1 MSARRTSLPISLPG
15 ATEFTSEPEVLNE
28 LWAIEALKQQPQWL
42 TPLVEETEALQSNF
56 GRPRVE
62 GSWAL
67 AYLAFVVS
75 GRVDIEPWW
84 NQSFEQVW
92 TASGFQAKPSYQTTW
107 SRFTELEEAAEAFSK
122 VVTLL
127 VQQAQRHTNGL
138 VGRDLHVDATEAETH
153 SRLVHDCQPR
163 EKCNKGPKYL
173 KRATNA
179 EVREVRHKHSA
190 KPPIDELDIGDAE
203 EIKEDEQGRVRLK
216 SAGCW
221 YRTLDSSAGVR
232 SYKTKAGKTKKFWH
246 GFYNMKAIDHYTGA
260 PVSIHIF
267 SASIQEWNGYPALL
281 EQTLNTLGEGNEP
294 RSIVADRGLSVSS
307 VFEMNTRHGVASV
320 MPFRKPVNGPHRGV
334 PRDDRDTDEYDRHG
348 VPRCKHC
355 GGPTR
360 YHNFDAKQKGSP
372 RLWFNCQLPKTDEC
386 RKGPQSIVC
395 SKDWTI
401 LLPLWRTEEAY
412 FALKESHDAYER
424 VHHLFRS
431 RYRVGADNHALRPKR
446 IGLPWQQL
454 RANAALLVEW
464 LRIIHRE
471 GWLGSA
477 RRQGREVRSRERVHH
492 GLGWRKFLRFRTRT
506 GLNRPYGPKALAL
519 GLTGPS
525 SPEEMALPPPGDKDD
540 RPF

>member
-1 MSARRTSLPISLPG
+1 MSARRTSLPVSLPG

-28 LWAIEALKQQPQWL
+28 LWAIEVLKQQPQWL
-42 TPLVEETEALQSNF
+42 TPLVEETGALQSNF

-107 SRFTELEEAAEAFSK
+107 SRFTELEAAAEAFSK

-127 VQQAQRHTNGL
+127 VQHAGRHTNGL
-138 VGRDLHVDATEAETH
+138 VGRDLHVDATEAETN
-153 SRLVHDCQPR
+153 SRLVHDCR
-163 EKCNKGPKYL
+163 ESESCGRRAKYPA
-173 KRATNA
+173 RATNA
-179 EVREVRHKHSA
+179 EVRALRHQHSA
-190 KPPIDELDIGDAE
+190 DAPTDAPDLGDADE
-203 EIKEDEQGRVRLK
+203 VEEDESGRVRIRVGK
-216 SAGCW
+216 CW
-221 YRTLDSSAGVR
+221 YRTLDGSAGVR
-232 SYKTKAGKTKKFWH
+232 AYTSSTGKVRRFWH

-267 SASIQEWNGYPALL
+267 SASRQEYHGYPALL
-281 EQTLNTLGEGNEP
+281 EQTLETLGEGNEP
-294 RSIVADRGLSVSS
+294 RAIVADRGLSISS
-307 VFEMNTRHGVASV
+307 VFEMNTRHGIASV
-320 MPFRKPVNGPHRGV
+320 IPYRKPFAGRKKVRRSEN
-334 PRDDRDTDEYDRHG
+334 DTEAYDRHG

-355 GGPTR
+355 GGVSR
-360 YHNFDAKQKGSP
+360 YHNFNAKPSP
-372 RLWFNCQLPKTDEC
+372 RLWFRCQMPRTAEC
-386 RKGPQSIVC
+386 EKVQSIAC
-395 SKDWTI
+395 SRNWATLI
-401 LLPLWRTEEAY
+401 PLWRTEEAY
-412 FALKESHDAYER
+412 FALRESHDTYER
-424 VHHLFRS
+424 VHHLFRA

-464 LRIIHRE
+464 LRILHRE
-471 GWLGSA
+471 DWLGSA
-477 RRQGREVRSRERVHH
+477 RRKQREVRRRERVRN
-492 GLGWRKFLRFRTRT
+492 GLGWQDFLNSRNRA
-506 GLNRPYGPKALAL
+506 GLNRPYGPKAEAL

-525 SPEEMALPPPGDKDD
+525 SLDPDEMAHPPPGDQDD